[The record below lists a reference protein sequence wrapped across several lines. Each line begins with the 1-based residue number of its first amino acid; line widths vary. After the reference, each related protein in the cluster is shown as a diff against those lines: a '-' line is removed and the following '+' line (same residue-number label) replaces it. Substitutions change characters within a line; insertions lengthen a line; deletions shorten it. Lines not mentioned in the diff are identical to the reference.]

1 MSAELFCCQAP
12 LVFGGGRKLAWCGE
26 DDVPALLFPLLS
38 SDDSAAAG
46 RADLKGTHTGFPIS
60 ALWLQLQAFF

>member
-12 LVFGGGRKLAWCGE
+12 LVFGEGRKLALCGE
-26 DDVPALLFPLLS
+26 DDVPALLVPLLS

-46 RADLKGTHTGFPIS
+46 RADLKGTRTGFPVS
-60 ALWLQLQAFF
+60 ALWLQLPAFL